1 MTETTN
7 EQLNL
12 PVFSDKQKARFSALC
27 ERVRNGELTA
37 NQSYKFAQADGV
49 DEDDKGFKGSLKE
62 WVENAKLH
70 QWLDPI
76 LQVSTNPKPVQ
87 PIVEE
92 EKKTNYVL
100 PIVFGVGVAIVLI
113 YAIKKF
119 SKKD

>member
-100 PIVFGVGVAIVLI
+100 PIVVGVGVAIVLI